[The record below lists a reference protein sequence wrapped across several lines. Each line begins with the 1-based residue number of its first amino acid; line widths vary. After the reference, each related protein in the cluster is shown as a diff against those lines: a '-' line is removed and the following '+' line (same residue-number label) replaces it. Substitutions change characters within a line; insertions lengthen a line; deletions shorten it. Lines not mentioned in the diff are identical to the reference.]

1 MTAVLQ
7 EISQERL
14 VIQRVD
20 VVEPGMAARPGTLRC
35 DIDEHL
41 SFDTA
46 EMESFFFAEWEPVLY
61 DAFLLAAA
69 AEFCDITQ
77 RRPVLRWGRDIHLHL
92 PVHEP
97 ERWQQVDVIRALHD
111 ALDFLTGDRWQVTV
125 YARQQPAPQPRQGL
139 FRLGHDKSA
148 VIPFSKGLD
157 SWIVAG
163 LASRE
168 LGERLVRVRLG
179 GRKLHPYGSSLR
191 WEPFTSVS
199 YNVCVGEQRRAESSP
214 RSRGFKFAMTSGLAA
229 YLAKAHRIIVPESG
243 QGALGPSLVP
253 VGHAYPDYRS
263 HPLFARRME
272 RFLKALLGFQV
283 RYEFPCLWQT
293 KGETLARFLN
303 ECEDSAM
310 AWAKTR
316 SCWQPNRQIGV
327 NGKARQC
334 GICAACMLRRL
345 SVHAAGQVE
354 AADAYVWEDLGS
366 DTFEG
371 GASPDFGRG
380 KITPAMREHAIAG
393 TLHLDHLAGLLDS
406 PANAASV
413 SLQASRLSESLELP
427 QSTVKTKLGRLLAQ
441 HQSEW
446 ESFMASLGPVSF
458 VAKWAF
464 EVQP

>member
-1 MTAVLQ
+1 MTAALQ
-7 EISQERL
+7 ENSQERPI
-14 VIQRVD
+14 IQVD

-35 DIDEHL
+35 VIDEHL

-46 EMESFFFAEWEPVLY
+46 KMESYFFAQWEPVLY

-69 AEFCDITQ
+69 VEFCDITK
-77 RRPVLRWGRDIHLHL
+77 RRPAHGWGRDIHLRL
-92 PVHEP
+92 PVHDPAQWKQE
-97 ERWQQVDVIRALHD
+97 EVVRALRD

-125 YARQQPAPQPRQGL
+125 YARQKPVPQPRQGL
-139 FRLGHDKSA
+139 FSLGDDKSA
-148 VIPFSKGLD
+148 VIPFSDGLD
-157 SWIVAG
+157 SWVVAG

-179 GRKLHPYGSSLR
+179 GKKYHPRGPSLR
-191 WEPFTSVS
+191 REPFTSVP
-199 YNVCVGEQRRAESSP
+199 YNVRAGEKGRAESSA
-214 RSRGFKFAMTSGLAA
+214 RSRGFKFAMISGLAA

-243 QGALGPSLVP
+243 QGALGPSLVA

-263 HPLFARRME
+263 HPSFASRME
-272 RFLKALLGFQV
+272 RFLKALLGYQV
-283 RYEFPCLWQT
+283 RYEFPCLWHT

-303 ECEDSAM
+303 ECEDGAM
-310 AWAKTR
+310 AWAETR
-316 SCWQPNRQIGV
+316 SCWQQNRQISV

-354 AADAYVWEDLGS
+354 AEDTYVWEDLRA

-371 GASPDFGRG
+371 GASPNFDRE
-380 KITPAMREHAIAG
+380 KITRAMKEYAIAG

-406 PANAASV
+406 PANAPRV
-413 SLQASRLSESLELP
+413 SLEAFRLGQSLGLP
-427 QSTVKTKLGRLLAQ
+427 QSTVKQKLDRLLTQ

-446 ESFMASLGPVSF
+446 ESFMASLGPTSF

-464 EVQP
+464 EARP